1 MNEQLIYRL
10 IKPYIKNNR
19 LSYKAFFKLFY
30 FLSRADQY
38 KVINLIEEKF
48 NVHVCDEDEEESS
61 SQVDDEKTTTSNELE
76 DNIVLPDPTAF
87 DDEFEGADEDDEY
100 DSLYDKDA
108 FVNDH
113 YVERKG
119 LNLKQSNETL
129 CRLIQEG
136 DELAKE
142 EICIKNKRLVYKY
155 ALAYSKYYNH
165 KLDLQDLVQT
175 GFIGLL
181 KGAERFDCT
190 MGTMFSTYVVWWI
203 KQQISREIM
212 DNGFTIRVPV
222 HVFETVN
229 KLGRVEEQLT
239 HDLGRKPT
247 VEELAEAMGMEVSKV
262 RELMSLK
269 DNILKISS
277 LDVPVGEE
285 ADTPL
290 WELIEDTFIDP
301 TEKLC
306 EQIVIYE
313 ILDKA
318 LRELPEREEKVIRLR
333 FGFDDGNPH
342 TLEQVGQ
349 IMGVT
354 RERIRQI
361 EAKAIRKL
369 SQRMRNKGLYGY
381 FD

>member
-1 MNEQLIYRL
+1 MNEQLINRL
-10 IKPYIKNNR
+10 IKPYVKDNH
-19 LSYKAFFKLFY
+19 LTYEVFFKLFR

-38 KVINLIEEKF
+38 KVINLLEEKF
-48 NVHVCDEDEEESS
+48 GIHVCDEEETSSTIDQDDTNTSFESE
-61 SQVDDEKTTTSNELE
+61 DDF
-76 DNIVLPDPTAF
+76 VLPDPSVFDDELADD
-87 DDEFEGADEDDEY
+87 DDEFE
-100 DSLYDKDA
+100 SLYDKNA
-108 FVNDH
+108 FINDH

-155 ALAYSKYYNH
+155 ARAYSKYYSH
-165 KLDLQDLVQT
+165 KLDIQDLVQS

-181 KGAERFDCT
+181 KGAERFDCSR
-190 MGTMFSTYVVWWI
+190 GTMFSTYVVWWI

-229 KLGRVEEQLT
+229 KLGKIEEQLT
-239 HDLGRKPT
+239 HDLKRKPR
-247 VEELAEAMGMEVSKV
+247 VEELAKEMCMEVSKI

-269 DNILKISS
+269 DNILKMSS

-285 ADTPL
+285 GETPL
-290 WELIEDTFIDP
+290 WELIEDSFVEP

-306 EQIVIYE
+306 EQIVLFE
-313 ILDKA
+313 LLDKS
-318 LRELPEREEKVIRLR
+318 LRELPPREEKVLRLR
-333 FGFDDGNPH
+333 FGFDDGIPR
-342 TLEQVGQ
+342 TLEEVGRM
-349 IMGVT
+349 MGVT

-361 EAKAIRKL
+361 EAKAIR
-369 SQRMRNKGLYGY
+369 RMSSLVRSKGLNGY
-381 FD
+381 ID